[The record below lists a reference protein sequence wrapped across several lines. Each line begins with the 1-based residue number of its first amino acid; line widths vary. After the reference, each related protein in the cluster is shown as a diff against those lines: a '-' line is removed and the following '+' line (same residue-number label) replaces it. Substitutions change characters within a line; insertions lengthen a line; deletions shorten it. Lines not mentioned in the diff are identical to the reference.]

1 MDGALDALTTYF
13 DGRPHVLGAMT
24 DDNDTEIQAA
34 FVAARGK
41 TVYSGLAVVH
51 VGAGDAVIGVA
62 YDETKAFADDKATL
76 EALLKKNLPAAAAA
90 PEVKWQT
97 TRLPDDSGAIEL
109 PEGWNVNAVNA
120 MVDVTGPDGQEA
132 HFGLWTP
139 VYTEPA
145 PPTWLR
151 SASLPASSPC
161 ATTPT
166 RNRP

>member
-1 MDGALDALTTYF
+1 MLRFCGALAALVLTTGLTTAGETKPPKDFTAFRPDNGTGEVLIQQRKGATSARAAFDGALDALTTYF
-13 DGRPHVLGAMT
+13 DGRPRVLGAMT

-97 TRLPDDSGAIEL
+97 D
-109 PEGWNVNAVNA
+109 
-120 MVDVTGPDGQEA
+120 
-132 HFGLWTP
+132 
-139 VYTEPA
+139 
-145 PPTWLR
+145 PTAR
-151 SASLPASSPC
+151 
-161 ATTPT
+161 
-166 RNRP
+166 